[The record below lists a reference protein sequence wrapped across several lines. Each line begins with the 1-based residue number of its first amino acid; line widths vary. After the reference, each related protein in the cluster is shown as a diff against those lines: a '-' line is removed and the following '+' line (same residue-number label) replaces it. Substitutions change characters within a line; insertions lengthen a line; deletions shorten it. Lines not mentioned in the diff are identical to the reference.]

1 MPDHYLSEQ
10 HQKTIIAFI
19 RRCSPKLVINQPAGG
34 SEMDVDN
41 LPHTTMSLSG
51 DVDTQSKEIYETIN
65 ILASESQ
72 CLNEDTQ
79 RLSSESIQSQASL
92 DALTEESA
100 KFKLSIR
107 EQNTY
112 LDGLKPSQE
121 ILSQDVASLK
131 QRIEDL
137 QSVSYD
143 GTLTWKITNVTEK
156 MGEIFINKI
165 FFFCITNTFIF

>member
-1 MPDHYLSEQ
+1 MSNHYLSKQ
-10 HQKTIIAFI
+10 HQDAIIAFI
-19 RRCSPKLVINQPAGG
+19 RRGLPKSVIERPEGG

-41 LPHTTMSLSG
+41 LLHTTTSSS
-51 DVDTQSKEIYETIN
+51 VDANTQLKEIKEAVDVLVGGLQT
-65 ILASESQ
+65 
-72 CLNEDTQ
+72 LNEDAQ
-79 RLSSESIQSQASL
+79 RLSSESLQSQASL

-100 KFKLSIR
+100 KLKLSIR

-131 QRIEDL
+131 QIIEDL
-137 QSVSYD
+137 QSVSTD